1 MRRLFDKPGNGE
13 KMDKK
18 CLLTGF
24 ADEIAGDLTTQI
36 ENLQKLGMHYVE
48 MRGVDGN
55 NLIFHSDEKVKE
67 IKNRLDGA
75 GIALSAL
82 GSPLGKIG
90 IEDPFEKHFEEFKRA
105 VEIAH
110 MMDTKNI
117 RMFSFYIPEGKTTDY
132 KGQVFDRLGQF
143 VEYATA
149 NDAVLLHENEK
160 DIYGEQAKECRE
172 LMEAFYGDHFKA
184 IFDFANFVQAK
195 QDTLEAYELL
205 KDYIAYIHVKDALW
219 DNGSVVPAG
228 MGDGN
233 VAVILKKLFEK
244 GYNGF
249 LSLEPH
255 LFNFSGFAGLERD
268 KEAIAGGEV
277 KVLSGAEAFAL
288 AHDSLVK
295 ILGEM

>member
-1 MRRLFDKPGNGE
+1 MENNY
-13 KMDKK
+13 
-18 CLLTGF
+18 LLTGF
-24 ADEIAGDLTTQI
+24 ADEIDQNLTIQI

-55 NLIFHSDEKVKE
+55 NLIYHSDDKVKE
-67 IKNRLDGA
+67 IKERLDA
-75 GIALSAL
+75 VGIALSAL

-110 MMDTKNI
+110 KMETKNI
-117 RMFSFYIPEGKTTDY
+117 RMFSFYVPEGKGAQY
-132 KGQVFDRLGQF
+132 KEQVFDRLGRF
-143 VEYATA
+143 VDYAAA

-160 DIYGEQAKECRE
+160 GIYGEMAAECRE
-172 LMEAFYGDHFKA
+172 LMEEFYGDHFKA
-184 IFDFANFVQAK
+184 IFDFANFVQAR
-195 QDTLEAYELL
+195 QDTLKAYELL

-219 DNGSVVPAG
+219 ENGSVVPAG

-233 VAVILKKLFEK
+233 VATILKALYANGFA
-244 GYNGF
+244 GF

-268 KEAIAGGEV
+268 KDAIIGGET

-288 AHDSLVK
+288 AHESLVK